1 MTARTLI
8 VGFGNP
14 LRGDDGVGWA
24 AAEQLESRLS
34 DPGVSILA
42 CHQLTP
48 ELAADAARVDR
59 LVLIDASSEA
69 TPGSVV
75 VEKLEPSEMP
85 SNSFSHHLRPTDL
98 LDCARQL
105 YGSCPEAW
113 MVSIG
118 GESFEHGD
126 ELSAAVAAALPE
138 AIARAES
145 LVKQEICTSWA
156 S

>member
-1 MTARTLI
+1 MSPRTLI

-14 LRGDDGVGWA
+14 LRGDDGVGWTA
-24 AAEQLESRLS
+24 AQQLESQFS
-34 DPGVSILA
+34 DPGVRVLA

-48 ELAADAARVDR
+48 ELAADAAWVDR
-59 LVLIDASSEA
+59 LVLIDASSET

-75 VEKLEPSEMP
+75 VEKLEPSEIP
-85 SNSFSHHLRPTDL
+85 TNSFSHHLRPTDL

-126 ELSAAVAAALPE
+126 KLSIPVAAALPE
-138 AIARAES
+138 ALARVES
-145 LVKQEICTSWA
+145 LVKQEICTS
-156 S
+156 